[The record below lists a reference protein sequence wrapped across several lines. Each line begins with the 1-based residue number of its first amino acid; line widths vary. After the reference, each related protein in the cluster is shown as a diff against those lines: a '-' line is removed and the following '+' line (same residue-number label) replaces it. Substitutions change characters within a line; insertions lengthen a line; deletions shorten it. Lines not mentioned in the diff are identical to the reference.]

1 MNSLR
6 ENPIFLALIV
16 LLVPYGTLV
25 AAYKVS
31 VVKTAKEFQQ
41 ALNEASPGD
50 LIYLQNTLFKGQFLA
65 SQSGTNES
73 RITVIPSQGLPDQ
86 VNIIGQGTNKAALN
100 ITGSYWTFANFTI
113 YNRNSIGL
121 LVAGNGNI
129 MEDLLI
135 HDVAKGV
142 RIKGEGNT
150 LQNCVI
156 KQAKFG
162 GVFLEG
168 DNNSILN
175 NTIVGADPSIF
186 GRKRT
191 RGGVLRGN
199 RYDGKRVVDGT
210 EYVFA

>member
-1 MNSLR
+1 MNSFR
-6 ENPIFLALIV
+6 EHRLFLTIC
-16 LLVPYGTLV
+16 LLVPYGTLTV
-25 AAYKVS
+25 GYKVS
-31 VVKTAKEFQQ
+31 VVTTSKEFQQ
-41 ALNEASPGD
+41 SLTEASPGD
-50 LIYLQNTLFKGQFLA
+50 LIYLQNTIFKGQFLA

-73 RITVIPSQGLPDQ
+73 RITVIPSQGLPEQ
-86 VNIIGQGTNKAALN
+86 VNLVGQGTNKATLN
-100 ITGSYWTFANFTI
+100 ITGSYWTFSNFTI
-113 YNRNSIGL
+113 HNKNSLGL

-135 HDVAKGV
+135 DNVAKGV
-142 RIKGEGNT
+142 RIKGNGNT

-156 KQAKFG
+156 QEAKFG

-175 NTIVGADPSIF
+175 NTIVGSDLAIF

-191 RGGVLRGN
+191 SGGILRGN

-210 EYVFA
+210 DYVF